1 MRDKD
6 RWGSNALVSAEY
18 AEKSVGGRAS
28 QEADAM
34 MDGLAGEETHTVSIC
49 SVRGLSALCVSGD

>member
-1 MRDKD
+1 MRDGD

-18 AEKSVGGRAS
+18 AEKSVGGRAR
-28 QEADAM
+28 QEVDAV
-34 MDGLAGEETHTVSIC
+34 MDGLAGEETHTVY